1 MTILANNPST
11 GLGAFTAVPAGS
23 TNGTALGSPPLGTV
37 GARLYLPAGASVTFA
52 IAAAQPTSAPA
63 NSFTASQAGT
73 GPNWDEA
80 LSGGQMIYVTAT
92 AGSPLFRWY

>member
-11 GLGAFTAVPAGS
+11 GLGALSVVPGGS
-23 TNGTALGSPPLGTV
+23 SAGTALGTMPPGAV
-37 GARLYLPAGASVTFA
+37 GARIYLPSGASVSFT
-52 IAAAQPTSAPA
+52 IAAAQPTGTPST
-63 NSFTASQAGT
+63 SFTASATST

-92 AGSPLFRWY
+92 AGTPLFRWF

>member
-11 GLGAFTAVPAGS
+11 GLGPLTAVPAGS
-23 TNGTALGSPPLGTV
+23 TNGTALGSPPLGAV
-37 GARLYLPAGASVTFA
+37 GARLYLPVAASVSFT
-52 IAAAQPTSAPA
+52 IAAAQPTGAP
-63 NSFTASQAGT
+63 SSTFTVSQSGT

-92 AGSPLFRWY
+92 AGSPQFRWY